1 LPDRGRPC
9 AIERKFL
16 GHRAMLLHWIIRA
29 DTRLR
34 QVSPPVGLGG
44 IGARFA
50 AGERL
55 GVGKT
60 MRGQQRLQ
68 VRFDGGVGIGPTL
81 LGNFG
86 EVDGFGVVT

>member
-1 LPDRGRPC
+1 
-9 AIERKFL
+9 
-16 GHRAMLLHWIIRA
+16 MLLHWIVRA
-29 DTRLR
+29 ETRLR
-34 QVSPPVGLGG
+34 EVSPPVGLGR

-55 GVGKT
+55 GVGET

-68 VRFDGGVGIGPTL
+68 ARFDGGVGIGPTL